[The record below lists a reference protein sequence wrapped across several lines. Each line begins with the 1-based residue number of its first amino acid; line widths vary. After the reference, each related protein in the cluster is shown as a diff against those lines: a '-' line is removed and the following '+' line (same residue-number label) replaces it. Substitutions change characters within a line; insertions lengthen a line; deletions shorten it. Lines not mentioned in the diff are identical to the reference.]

1 MIDGFQVCGLYR
13 NRERI
18 VSMKKLWIQ
27 YIMVILSA
35 AMMMAVVPDFSDS
48 IKSAQ
53 AQPDWQI
60 DVPSEEETEFGD
72 FVLPIPDQDQSSSAQ
87 SAAGIE
93 GMSSMIRS
101 LFSSMPVSSK
111 SSQSTSRVSSRR
123 SSSVIQD
130 PTASMT
136 PIPSSK
142 PSSSSSLLTSS
153 SASSVVSA
161 GSSETGEKVWVTVN
175 GKAQELALLDVLP
188 RIVENEIG
196 SSSEPEA
203 LKAQAVAAHTYI
215 RYYNDRGDAPAVSLK
230 AVYPANQAKMDAAIQ
245 AVADKII
252 TVNGKAVYTPYCAS
266 SAGKTNS
273 SADVWGGSLSHLV
286 SVESKY
292 DSQDTKNWGTKKI
305 ISVSEIKTLL
315 ETKGGITVSG
325 EPEEWFKVIN
335 YTAGGYN
342 KNMSVCGQTQCR
354 ISGKTQTIT
363 GRVLRENILSLK
375 SAKFDV
381 TVEGDS
387 FIFTTYGYGHGVG
400 MPQIGANLYAK
411 NEKWSYQKILTH
423 YYTGVTITTLK

>member
-1 MIDGFQVCGLYR
+1 
-13 NRERI
+13 
-18 VSMKKLWIQ
+18 
-27 YIMVILSA
+27 
-35 AMMMAVVPDFSDS
+35 MMAVVPDFSDS

-53 AQPDWQI
+53 AQPDWQTDI
-60 DVPSEEETEFGD
+60 PSEEETEFGD
-72 FVLPIPDQDQSSSAQ
+72 FVLPIPDQDQLSSTQ
-87 SAAGIE
+87 SAADIE
-93 GMSSMIRS
+93 DMSSMVRS

-111 SSQSTSRVSSRR
+111 NSQSTSRVSSRR

-130 PTASMT
+130 PTASIT

-142 PSSSSSLLTSS
+142 PSSASSKSS
-153 SASSVVSA
+153 SASSKPQSSSA
-161 GSSETGEKVWVTVN
+161 SVTSSAPPLVEKKVWVTVN
-175 GKAQELALLDVLP
+175 GKAQELALLEVLP
-188 RIVENEIG
+188 QIVENEIG
-196 SSSEPEA
+196 SSAEPEA

-215 RYYNDRGDAPAVSLK
+215 QYYNDRGNAPAVSLK

-252 TVNGKAVYTPYCAS
+252 TVNGKAVYTPYCAA

-273 SADVWGGSLSHLV
+273 SVDVWAGALSHLV

-292 DSQDTKNWGTKKI
+292 DNQDAKNWGTKKTI
-305 ISVSEIKTLL
+305 PVSEVKSLL

-325 EPEEWFKVIN
+325 KPEEWFKVIN
-335 YTAGGYN
+335 YTVGGYN
-342 KNMSVCGQTQCR
+342 KNMSVCKQTQCT
-354 ISGKTQTIT
+354 INGKAQTIT

-375 SAKFDV
+375 SAKFEV
-381 TVEGDS
+381 KVEGDQ

>member
-1 MIDGFQVCGLYR
+1 
-13 NRERI
+13 
-18 VSMKKLWIQ
+18 
-27 YIMVILSA
+27 
-35 AMMMAVVPDFSDS
+35 MMAVVPDFSDS
-48 IKSAQ
+48 IKSVQ
-53 AQPDWQI
+53 AQPDWQTDI
-60 DVPSEEETEFGD
+60 PSEEETEFGD
-72 FVLPIPDQDQSSSAQ
+72 FVLPIPDQDQLSSTQ
-87 SAAGIE
+87 SAADIE
-93 GMSSMIRS
+93 DMSSMVRS

-111 SSQSTSRVSSRR
+111 NSQSTSRVSSRR

-142 PSSSSSLLTSS
+142 PSSASSKSS
-153 SASSVVSA
+153 SASSKPQSSSA
-161 GSSETGEKVWVTVN
+161 FVTSSAPPLVEKKVWVTVN
-175 GKAQELALLDVLP
+175 GKAQELALLEVLP
-188 RIVENEIG
+188 QIVENEIG
-196 SSSEPEA
+196 SSAEPEA

-215 RYYNDRGDAPAVSLK
+215 QYYNDRGNAPAVSLK

-252 TVNGKAVYTPYCAS
+252 TVNGKAVYTPYCAA

-273 SADVWGGSLSHLV
+273 SVDVWGGPLSHLV

-292 DSQDTKNWGTKKI
+292 DNQDAKNWGTKKTI
-305 ISVSEIKTLL
+305 PVSEVKSLL

-325 EPEEWFKVIN
+325 KPEEWFKVIN
-335 YTAGGYN
+335 YTVGGYN
-342 KNMSVCGQTQCR
+342 KNMSVCKQTQCT
-354 ISGKTQTIT
+354 INGKAQTIT

-375 SAKFDV
+375 SAKFEV
-381 TVEGDS
+381 KVEGDQ

>member
-1 MIDGFQVCGLYR
+1 
-13 NRERI
+13 
-18 VSMKKLWIQ
+18 MKKLWIQ

-230 AVYPANQAKMDAAIQ
+230 AVYPANQAKMDAAIR
-245 AVADKII
+245 AVADKIM
-252 TVNGKAVYTPYCAS
+252 TVGGKAVYTPYCAS

-273 SADVWGGSLSHLV
+273 SVDVWGGNLSHLV

-292 DSQDTKNWGTKKI
+292 DSQDTKNWGYRKTM
-305 ISVSEIKTLL
+305 SVSEVQKLL

-342 KNMSVCGQTQCR
+342 KNMSVCGQTQCT
-354 ISGKTQTIT
+354 INGKTQTIT
-363 GRVLRENILSLK
+363 GRVLRENILSLR

-381 TVEGDS
+381 KVEGDS

>member
-1 MIDGFQVCGLYR
+1 
-13 NRERI
+13 
-18 VSMKKLWIQ
+18 MKKLWIQ

-35 AMMMAVVPDFSDS
+35 AMMMAVLPDFSDS
-48 IKSAQ
+48 IKSVQ
-53 AQPDWQI
+53 AQPDWQTDI
-60 DVPSEEETEFGD
+60 PSEEETEFGD
-72 FVLPIPDQDQSSSAQ
+72 FVLPIPDQDQLSSTQ
-87 SAAGIE
+87 SAADIE
-93 GMSSMIRS
+93 DMSSMVRS

-111 SSQSTSRVSSRR
+111 NSQSTSRVSSRR

-142 PSSSSSLLTSS
+142 PSSASSKSS
-153 SASSVVSA
+153 SASSKPQSSSA
-161 GSSETGEKVWVTVN
+161 SVTSSAPPLVEKKVWVTVN
-175 GKAQELALLDVLP
+175 GKAQELALLEVLP
-188 RIVENEIG
+188 QIVENEIG
-196 SSSEPEA
+196 SSAEPEA

-215 RYYNDRGDAPAVSLK
+215 QYYNDRGNAPAVSLK

-252 TVNGKAVYTPYCAS
+252 TVNGKAVYTPYCAA

-273 SADVWGGSLSHLV
+273 SVDVWGGPLSHLV

-292 DSQDTKNWGTKKI
+292 DNQDAKNWGTKKTI
-305 ISVSEIKTLL
+305 PVSEVKSLL

-325 EPEEWFKVIN
+325 KPEEWFKVIN
-335 YTAGGYN
+335 YTVGGYN
-342 KNMSVCGQTQCR
+342 KNMSVCGQTQCT
-354 ISGKTQTIT
+354 INGKAQTIT

-375 SAKFDV
+375 SAKFEV
-381 TVEGDS
+381 KVEGDQ

>member
-1 MIDGFQVCGLYR
+1 
-13 NRERI
+13 
-18 VSMKKLWIQ
+18 
-27 YIMVILSA
+27 
-35 AMMMAVVPDFSDS
+35 MMAVVPDFSDS
-48 IKSAQ
+48 IKSVQ
-53 AQPDWQI
+53 AQPDWQTDI
-60 DVPSEEETEFGD
+60 PSEEETEFGD
-72 FVLPIPDQDQSSSAQ
+72 FVLPIPDQDQLSSTQ
-87 SAAGIE
+87 SAADIE
-93 GMSSMIRS
+93 DMSSMVRS

-111 SSQSTSRVSSRR
+111 NSQSTSRVSSRR

-142 PSSSSSLLTSS
+142 PSSASSKSS
-153 SASSVVSA
+153 SASSKPQSSSA
-161 GSSETGEKVWVTVN
+161 SITSSAPPLVEKKVWVTVN
-175 GKAQELALLDVLP
+175 GKAQELALLEVLP
-188 RIVENEIG
+188 QIVENEIG
-196 SSSEPEA
+196 SSAEPEA

-215 RYYNDRGDAPAVSLK
+215 QYYNDRGNAPAVSLK

-252 TVNGKAVYTPYCAS
+252 TVNGKAVYTPYCAA

-273 SADVWGGSLSHLV
+273 SVDVWGGPLSHLV

-292 DSQDTKNWGTKKI
+292 DNQDAKNWGTKKTI
-305 ISVSEIKTLL
+305 PVSEVKSLL

-325 EPEEWFKVIN
+325 KPEEWFKVIN
-335 YTAGGYN
+335 YTVGGYN
-342 KNMSVCGQTQCR
+342 KNMSVCGQTQCT
-354 ISGKTQTIT
+354 INGKAQTIT

-375 SAKFDV
+375 SAKFEV
-381 TVEGDS
+381 KVEGDQ

>member
-1 MIDGFQVCGLYR
+1 
-13 NRERI
+13 
-18 VSMKKLWIQ
+18 MKKLWIQ

-203 LKAQAVAAHTYI
+203 LKAQPVAADTDI
-215 RYYNDRGDAPAVSLK
+215 R
-230 AVYPANQAKMDAAIQ
+230 
-245 AVADKII
+245 
-252 TVNGKAVYTPYCAS
+252 
-266 SAGKTNS
+266 
-273 SADVWGGSLSHLV
+273 
-286 SVESKY
+286 
-292 DSQDTKNWGTKKI
+292 
-305 ISVSEIKTLL
+305 
-315 ETKGGITVSG
+315 
-325 EPEEWFKVIN
+325 
-335 YTAGGYN
+335 
-342 KNMSVCGQTQCR
+342 
-354 ISGKTQTIT
+354 
-363 GRVLRENILSLK
+363 
-375 SAKFDV
+375 
-381 TVEGDS
+381 
-387 FIFTTYGYGHGVG
+387 
-400 MPQIGANLYAK
+400 
-411 NEKWSYQKILTH
+411 
-423 YYTGVTITTLK
+423 

>member
-1 MIDGFQVCGLYR
+1 
-13 NRERI
+13 
-18 VSMKKLWIQ
+18 
-27 YIMVILSA
+27 
-35 AMMMAVVPDFSDS
+35 MMAVVPDFSDS
-48 IKSAQ
+48 IKSVQ
-53 AQPDWQI
+53 AQPDWQTDI
-60 DVPSEEETEFGD
+60 PSEEETEFGD
-72 FVLPIPDQDQSSSAQ
+72 FVLPIPDQDQLSSTQ
-87 SAAGIE
+87 SAADIE
-93 GMSSMIRS
+93 DMSSMVRS

-111 SSQSTSRVSSRR
+111 NSQSTSRVSSRR

-215 RYYNDRGDAPAVSLK
+215 QYYNDRGNAPAVSLK

-252 TVNGKAVYTPYCAS
+252 TVNGKAVYTPYCAA

-273 SADVWGGSLSHLV
+273 SVDVWGGPLSHLV

-292 DSQDTKNWGTKKI
+292 DNQDAKNWGTKKTI
-305 ISVSEIKTLL
+305 PVSEVKSLL

-325 EPEEWFKVIN
+325 KPEEWFKVIN
-335 YTAGGYN
+335 YTVGGYN
-342 KNMSVCGQTQCR
+342 KNMSVCGQTQCT
-354 ISGKTQTIT
+354 INGKAQTIT

-375 SAKFDV
+375 SAKFEV
-381 TVEGDS
+381 KVEGDQ

>member
-1 MIDGFQVCGLYR
+1 
-13 NRERI
+13 
-18 VSMKKLWIQ
+18 MKKLWIQ

-48 IKSAQ
+48 IKSVQ
-53 AQPDWQI
+53 AQPDWQTDI
-60 DVPSEEETEFGD
+60 PSEEETEFGD
-72 FVLPIPDQDQSSSAQ
+72 FVLPIPDQDQLSSTQ
-87 SAAGIE
+87 SAADIE
-93 GMSSMIRS
+93 DMSSMVRS

-111 SSQSTSRVSSRR
+111 NSQSTSRVSSRR

-196 SSSEPEA
+196 SSAEPEA

-215 RYYNDRGDAPAVSLK
+215 QYYNDRGNAPAVSLK

-252 TVNGKAVYTPYCAS
+252 TVNGKAVYTPYCAA

-273 SADVWGGSLSHLV
+273 SVDVWGGPLSHLV

-292 DSQDTKNWGTKKI
+292 DNQDAKNWGTKKTI
-305 ISVSEIKTLL
+305 PVSEVKSLL

-325 EPEEWFKVIN
+325 KPEEWFKVIN
-335 YTAGGYN
+335 YTVGGYN
-342 KNMSVCGQTQCR
+342 KNMSVCGQTQCT
-354 ISGKTQTIT
+354 INGKAQTIT

-375 SAKFDV
+375 SAKFEV
-381 TVEGDS
+381 KVEGDQ

>member
-1 MIDGFQVCGLYR
+1 
-13 NRERI
+13 
-18 VSMKKLWIQ
+18 
-27 YIMVILSA
+27 
-35 AMMMAVVPDFSDS
+35 MMAVVPDFSDS
-48 IKSAQ
+48 IKSVQ
-53 AQPDWQI
+53 AQPDWQTDI
-60 DVPSEEETEFGD
+60 PSEEETEFGD
-72 FVLPIPDQDQSSSAQ
+72 FVLPIPDQDQLSSTQ
-87 SAAGIE
+87 SAADIE
-93 GMSSMIRS
+93 DMSSMVRS

-111 SSQSTSRVSSRR
+111 NSQSTSRVSSRR

-142 PSSSSSLLTSS
+142 PSSASSKSS
-153 SASSVVSA
+153 SASSKPQSSSA
-161 GSSETGEKVWVTVN
+161 FVTSSAPPLVEKKVWVTVN
-175 GKAQELALLDVLP
+175 GKAQELALLEVLP
-188 RIVENEIG
+188 QIVENEIG
-196 SSSEPEA
+196 SSAEPEA

-215 RYYNDRGDAPAVSLK
+215 QYYNDRGNAPAVSLK

-252 TVNGKAVYTPYCAS
+252 TVNGKAVYTPYCAA

-273 SADVWGGSLSHLV
+273 SVDVWGGPLSHLV

-292 DSQDTKNWGTKKI
+292 DNQDAKNWGTKKTI
-305 ISVSEIKTLL
+305 PVSEVKSLL

-325 EPEEWFKVIN
+325 KPEEWFKVIN
-335 YTAGGYN
+335 YTVGGYN
-342 KNMSVCGQTQCR
+342 KNMSVCGQTQCT
-354 ISGKTQTIT
+354 INGKAQTIT

-375 SAKFDV
+375 SAKFEV
-381 TVEGDS
+381 KVEGDQ

>member
-1 MIDGFQVCGLYR
+1 
-13 NRERI
+13 
-18 VSMKKLWIQ
+18 
-27 YIMVILSA
+27 
-35 AMMMAVVPDFSDS
+35 MMAVVPDFSDS
-48 IKSAQ
+48 IKSVQ
-53 AQPDWQI
+53 AQPDWQTDI
-60 DVPSEEETEFGD
+60 PSEEETEFGD
-72 FVLPIPDQDQSSSAQ
+72 FVLPIPDQDQLSSTQ
-87 SAAGIE
+87 SAADIE
-93 GMSSMIRS
+93 DMSSMVRS

-111 SSQSTSRVSSRR
+111 NSQSTSRVSSRR

-142 PSSSSSLLTSS
+142 PSSASSKSS
-153 SASSVVSA
+153 SASSKPQSSSA
-161 GSSETGEKVWVTVN
+161 SVTSSAPPLVEKKVWVTVN
-175 GKAQELALLDVLP
+175 GKAQELALLEVLP
-188 RIVENEIG
+188 QIVENEIG
-196 SSSEPEA
+196 SSAEPEA

-215 RYYNDRGDAPAVSLK
+215 QYYNDRGNAPAVSLK

-252 TVNGKAVYTPYCAS
+252 TVNGKAVYTPYCAA

-273 SADVWGGSLSHLV
+273 SVDVWAGALSHLV

-292 DSQDTKNWGTKKI
+292 DNQDAKNWGTKKTI
-305 ISVSEIKTLL
+305 PVSEVKSLL

-325 EPEEWFKVIN
+325 KPEEWFKVIN
-335 YTAGGYN
+335 YTVGGYN
-342 KNMSVCGQTQCR
+342 KNMSVCKQTQCT
-354 ISGKTQTIT
+354 INGKAQTIT

-375 SAKFDV
+375 SAKFEV
-381 TVEGDS
+381 KVEGDQ

>member
-1 MIDGFQVCGLYR
+1 
-13 NRERI
+13 
-18 VSMKKLWIQ
+18 MKKLWIQ

-53 AQPDWQI
+53 AQPDWQTDI
-60 DVPSEEETEFGD
+60 PSEEETEFGD
-72 FVLPIPDQDQSSSAQ
+72 FVLPIPDQDQLSSTQ
-87 SAAGIE
+87 SAADIE
-93 GMSSMIRS
+93 DMSSMVRS

-111 SSQSTSRVSSRR
+111 NSQSTSRVSSRR

-142 PSSSSSLLTSS
+142 PSSASSKSS
-153 SASSVVSA
+153 SASSKPQSSSA
-161 GSSETGEKVWVTVN
+161 SVTSSAPPLVEKKVWVTVN
-175 GKAQELALLDVLP
+175 GKAQELALLEVLP
-188 RIVENEIG
+188 QIVENEIG
-196 SSSEPEA
+196 SSAEPEA

-215 RYYNDRGDAPAVSLK
+215 QYYNDRGNAPAVSLK

-252 TVNGKAVYTPYCAS
+252 TVNGKAVYTPYCAA

-273 SADVWGGSLSHLV
+273 SVDVWAGALSHLV

-292 DSQDTKNWGTKKI
+292 DNQDAKNWGTKKTI
-305 ISVSEIKTLL
+305 PVSEVKSLL

-325 EPEEWFKVIN
+325 KPEEWFKVIN
-335 YTAGGYN
+335 YTVGGYN
-342 KNMSVCGQTQCR
+342 KNMSVCKQTQCT
-354 ISGKTQTIT
+354 INGKAQTIT

-375 SAKFDV
+375 SAKFEV
-381 TVEGDS
+381 KVEGDQ

>member
-1 MIDGFQVCGLYR
+1 
-13 NRERI
+13 
-18 VSMKKLWIQ
+18 
-27 YIMVILSA
+27 
-35 AMMMAVVPDFSDS
+35 MMAVVPDFSDS
-48 IKSAQ
+48 IKSVQ
-53 AQPDWQI
+53 AQPDWQTDI
-60 DVPSEEETEFGD
+60 PSEEETEFGD
-72 FVLPIPDQDQSSSAQ
+72 FVLPIPDQDQLSSTQ
-87 SAAGIE
+87 SAADIE
-93 GMSSMIRS
+93 DMSSMVRS

-111 SSQSTSRVSSRR
+111 NSQSTSRVSSRR

-142 PSSSSSLLTSS
+142 PSSASSKSS
-153 SASSVVSA
+153 SASSKPQSSSA
-161 GSSETGEKVWVTVN
+161 SVTSSAPPLVEKKVWVTVN
-175 GKAQELALLDVLP
+175 GKAQELALLEVLP
-188 RIVENEIG
+188 QIVENEIG
-196 SSSEPEA
+196 SSAEPEA

-215 RYYNDRGDAPAVSLK
+215 QYYNDRGNAPAVSLK

-252 TVNGKAVYTPYCAS
+252 TVNGKAVYTPYCAA

-273 SADVWGGSLSHLV
+273 SVDVWGGPLSHLV

-292 DSQDTKNWGTKKI
+292 DNQDAKNWGTKKTI
-305 ISVSEIKTLL
+305 PVSEVKSLL

-325 EPEEWFKVIN
+325 KPEEWFKVIN
-335 YTAGGYN
+335 YTVGVYN
-342 KNMSVCGQTQCR
+342 KNMSVCGQTQCT
-354 ISGKTQTIT
+354 INGKAQTIT

-375 SAKFDV
+375 SAKFEV
-381 TVEGDS
+381 KVEGDQ

>member
-1 MIDGFQVCGLYR
+1 
-13 NRERI
+13 
-18 VSMKKLWIQ
+18 MKKLWIQ

-48 IKSAQ
+48 IKSVQ
-53 AQPDWQI
+53 AQPDWQTDI
-60 DVPSEEETEFGD
+60 PSEEETEFGD
-72 FVLPIPDQDQSSSAQ
+72 FVLPIPDQDQLSSTQ
-87 SAAGIE
+87 SAADIE
-93 GMSSMIRS
+93 DMSSMVRS

-111 SSQSTSRVSSRR
+111 NSQSTSRVSSRR

-142 PSSSSSLLTSS
+142 PSSASSKSS
-153 SASSVVSA
+153 SASSKPQSSSA
-161 GSSETGEKVWVTVN
+161 SVTSSAPPLVEKKVWVTVN
-175 GKAQELALLDVLP
+175 GKAQELALLEVLP
-188 RIVENEIG
+188 QIVENEIG
-196 SSSEPEA
+196 SSAEPEA
-203 LKAQAVAAHTYI
+203 LKAQAVEAHTYI
-215 RYYNDRGDAPAVSLK
+215 QYYNDRGNAPAVSLK

-252 TVNGKAVYTPYCAS
+252 TVNGKAVYTPYCAA

-273 SADVWGGSLSHLV
+273 SVDVWGGPLSHLV

-292 DSQDTKNWGTKKI
+292 DNQDAKNWGTKKTI
-305 ISVSEIKTLL
+305 PVSEVKSLL

-325 EPEEWFKVIN
+325 KPEEWFKVIN
-335 YTAGGYN
+335 YTVGGYN
-342 KNMSVCGQTQCR
+342 KNMSVCGQTQCT
-354 ISGKTQTIT
+354 INGKAQTIT

-375 SAKFDV
+375 SAKFEV
-381 TVEGDS
+381 KVEGDQ

>member
-1 MIDGFQVCGLYR
+1 
-13 NRERI
+13 
-18 VSMKKLWIQ
+18 MKKLWIQ

-48 IKSAQ
+48 IKSVQ
-53 AQPDWQI
+53 AQPDWQTDI
-60 DVPSEEETEFGD
+60 PSEEETEFGD
-72 FVLPIPDQDQSSSAQ
+72 FVLPIPDQDQLSSTQ
-87 SAAGIE
+87 SAADIE
-93 GMSSMIRS
+93 DMSSMVRS

-111 SSQSTSRVSSRR
+111 NSQSTSRVSSRR

-142 PSSSSSLLTSS
+142 PSSASSKSS
-153 SASSVVSA
+153 SASSKPQSSSA
-161 GSSETGEKVWVTVN
+161 FVTSSAPPLVEKKVWVTVN
-175 GKAQELALLDVLP
+175 GKAQELALLEVLP
-188 RIVENEIG
+188 QIVENEIG
-196 SSSEPEA
+196 SSAEPEA

-215 RYYNDRGDAPAVSLK
+215 QYYNDRGNAPAVSLK

-252 TVNGKAVYTPYCAS
+252 TVNGKAVYTPYCAA

-273 SADVWGGSLSHLV
+273 SVDVWGGPLSHLV

-292 DSQDTKNWGTKKI
+292 DNQDAKNWGTKKTI
-305 ISVSEIKTLL
+305 PVSEVKSLL

-325 EPEEWFKVIN
+325 KPEEWFKVIN
-335 YTAGGYN
+335 YTVGGYN
-342 KNMSVCGQTQCR
+342 KNMSVCGQTQCT
-354 ISGKTQTIT
+354 INGKAQTIT

-375 SAKFDV
+375 SAKFEV
-381 TVEGDS
+381 KVEGDQ

>member
-1 MIDGFQVCGLYR
+1 
-13 NRERI
+13 
-18 VSMKKLWIQ
+18 
-27 YIMVILSA
+27 
-35 AMMMAVVPDFSDS
+35 MMAVVPDFSDS

-60 DVPSEEETEFGD
+60 DIPSEEETEFGD
-72 FVLPIPDQDQSSSAQ
+72 FVLPIPDRDQSSSAQ
-87 SAAGIE
+87 SAADIE
-93 GMSSMIRS
+93 DMSSMVRS

-111 SSQSTSRVSSRR
+111 NSQSTSRVSSRR

-142 PSSSSSLLTSS
+142 PSSASSKSS
-153 SASSVVSA
+153 SASSKPQSSSA
-161 GSSETGEKVWVTVN
+161 SVTSSAPPLVEKKVWVTVN
-175 GKAQELALLDVLP
+175 GKAQELALLEVLP
-188 RIVENEIG
+188 QIVENEIG
-196 SSSEPEA
+196 SSAEPEA

-215 RYYNDRGDAPAVSLK
+215 QYYNDRGNAPAVSLK

-252 TVNGKAVYTPYCAS
+252 TVNGKAVYTPYCAA

-273 SADVWGGSLSHLV
+273 SVDVWGGPLSHLV

-292 DSQDTKNWGTKKI
+292 DNQDAKNWGTKKTI
-305 ISVSEIKTLL
+305 PVSEVKSLL

-325 EPEEWFKVIN
+325 KPEEWFKVIN
-335 YTAGGYN
+335 YTVGGYN
-342 KNMSVCGQTQCR
+342 KNMSVCGQTQCT
-354 ISGKTQTIT
+354 INGKAQTIT

-375 SAKFDV
+375 SAKFEV
-381 TVEGDS
+381 KVEGDQ

>member
-1 MIDGFQVCGLYR
+1 
-13 NRERI
+13 
-18 VSMKKLWIQ
+18 
-27 YIMVILSA
+27 
-35 AMMMAVVPDFSDS
+35 MMAVVPDFSDS
-48 IKSAQ
+48 IKSVQ
-53 AQPDWQI
+53 AQPDWQTDI
-60 DVPSEEETEFGD
+60 PSEEETEFGD
-72 FVLPIPDQDQSSSAQ
+72 FVLPIPDQDQLSSTQ
-87 SAAGIE
+87 SAADIE
-93 GMSSMIRS
+93 DMSSMVRS

-111 SSQSTSRVSSRR
+111 NSQSTSRVSSRR

-142 PSSSSSLLTSS
+142 PSSASSKSS
-153 SASSVVSA
+153 SASSKPQSSSA
-161 GSSETGEKVWVTVN
+161 SVTSSAPPLVEKKVWVTVN
-175 GKAQELALLDVLP
+175 GKAQELALLEVLP
-188 RIVENEIG
+188 QIVENEIG
-196 SSSEPEA
+196 SSAEPEA

-215 RYYNDRGDAPAVSLK
+215 QYYNDRGNAPAVSLK

-252 TVNGKAVYTPYCAS
+252 TVNGKAVYTPYCAA

-273 SADVWGGSLSHLV
+273 SVDVWGGPLSHLV

-292 DSQDTKNWGTKKI
+292 DNQDAKNWGTKKTI
-305 ISVSEIKTLL
+305 PVSEVKSLL

-325 EPEEWFKVIN
+325 KPEEWFKVIN
-335 YTAGGYN
+335 YTVGGYN
-342 KNMSVCGQTQCR
+342 KNMSVCGQTQCT
-354 ISGKTQTIT
+354 INGKAQTIT

>member
-1 MIDGFQVCGLYR
+1 
-13 NRERI
+13 
-18 VSMKKLWIQ
+18 
-27 YIMVILSA
+27 
-35 AMMMAVVPDFSDS
+35 MMAVVPDFSDS
-48 IKSAQ
+48 IKSVQ
-53 AQPDWQI
+53 AQPDWQTDI
-60 DVPSEEETEFGD
+60 PSEEETEFGD
-72 FVLPIPDQDQSSSAQ
+72 FVLPIPDQDQLSSTQ
-87 SAAGIE
+87 SAADIE
-93 GMSSMIRS
+93 DMSSMVRS

-111 SSQSTSRVSSRR
+111 NSQSTSRVSSRR

-142 PSSSSSLLTSS
+142 PSSASSKSS
-153 SASSVVSA
+153 SASSKPQSSSA
-161 GSSETGEKVWVTVN
+161 SVTSSAPPLVEKKVWVTVN
-175 GKAQELALLDVLP
+175 GKAQELALLEVLP
-188 RIVENEIG
+188 QIVENEIG
-196 SSSEPEA
+196 SSAEPEA

-215 RYYNDRGDAPAVSLK
+215 QYYNDRGNAPAVSLK

-252 TVNGKAVYTPYCAS
+252 TVNGKAVYTPYCAA

-273 SADVWGGSLSHLV
+273 SVDVWGGPLSHLV

-292 DSQDTKNWGTKKI
+292 DNQDAKNWGTKKTI
-305 ISVSEIKTLL
+305 PVSEVKSLL

-325 EPEEWFKVIN
+325 KPEEWFKVIN
-335 YTAGGYN
+335 YIVGGYN
-342 KNMSVCGQTQCR
+342 KNMSVCGQTQCT
-354 ISGKTQTIT
+354 INGKAQTIT

-375 SAKFDV
+375 SAKFEV
-381 TVEGDS
+381 KVEGDQ

>member
-1 MIDGFQVCGLYR
+1 
-13 NRERI
+13 
-18 VSMKKLWIQ
+18 MKKLWIQ

-48 IKSAQ
+48 IKSVQ
-53 AQPDWQI
+53 AQPDWQTDI
-60 DVPSEEETEFGD
+60 PSEEETEFGD
-72 FVLPIPDQDQSSSAQ
+72 FVLPIPDQDQLSSTQ
-87 SAAGIE
+87 SAADIE
-93 GMSSMIRS
+93 DMSSMVRS

-111 SSQSTSRVSSRR
+111 NSQSTSRVSSRR

-142 PSSSSSLLTSS
+142 PSSASSKSS
-153 SASSVVSA
+153 SASSKPQPSSA
-161 GSSETGEKVWVTVN
+161 SVTSSAPPLVEKKVWVTVN
-175 GKAQELALLDVLP
+175 GKAQELALLEVLP
-188 RIVENEIG
+188 QIVENEIG
-196 SSSEPEA
+196 SSAEPEA

-215 RYYNDRGDAPAVSLK
+215 QYYNDRGNAPAVSLK

-252 TVNGKAVYTPYCAS
+252 TVNGKAVYTPYCAA

-273 SADVWGGSLSHLV
+273 SVDVWGGPLSHLV

-292 DSQDTKNWGTKKI
+292 DNQDAKNWGTKKTI
-305 ISVSEIKTLL
+305 PVSEVKSLL

-325 EPEEWFKVIN
+325 KPEEWFKVIN
-335 YTAGGYN
+335 YTVGGYN
-342 KNMSVCGQTQCR
+342 KNMSVCGQTQCT
-354 ISGKTQTIT
+354 INGKAQTIT

-375 SAKFDV
+375 SAKFEV
-381 TVEGDS
+381 KVEGDQ

>member
-1 MIDGFQVCGLYR
+1 
-13 NRERI
+13 
-18 VSMKKLWIQ
+18 MKKLWIQ

-48 IKSAQ
+48 IKSVQ
-53 AQPDWQI
+53 AQPDWQTDI
-60 DVPSEEETEFGD
+60 PSEEETEFGD
-72 FVLPIPDQDQSSSAQ
+72 FVLPIPDQDQLSSTQ
-87 SAAGIE
+87 SAADIE
-93 GMSSMIRS
+93 DMSSMVRS

-111 SSQSTSRVSSRR
+111 NSQSTSRVSSRR

-142 PSSSSSLLTSS
+142 PSSASSKSS
-153 SASSVVSA
+153 SASSKPQSSSA
-161 GSSETGEKVWVTVN
+161 SVTSSAPPLVEKKVWVTVN
-175 GKAQELALLDVLP
+175 GKAQELALLEVLP
-188 RIVENEIG
+188 QIVENEIG
-196 SSSEPEA
+196 SSAEPEA

-215 RYYNDRGDAPAVSLK
+215 QYYNDRGNAPAVSLK

-252 TVNGKAVYTPYCAS
+252 TVNGKAVYTPYCAA

-273 SADVWGGSLSHLV
+273 SVDVWGGPLSHLV

-292 DSQDTKNWGTKKI
+292 DNQDAKNWGTKKTI
-305 ISVSEIKTLL
+305 PVSEVKSLL

-325 EPEEWFKVIN
+325 KPEEWFKVIN
-335 YTAGGYN
+335 YTVGGYN
-342 KNMSVCGQTQCR
+342 KNMSVCGQTQCT
-354 ISGKTQTIT
+354 INGKAQTIT

-375 SAKFDV
+375 SAKFEV
-381 TVEGDS
+381 KVEGDQ

-423 YYTGVTITTLK
+423 YYTGVTIITLK

>member
-1 MIDGFQVCGLYR
+1 
-13 NRERI
+13 
-18 VSMKKLWIQ
+18 
-27 YIMVILSA
+27 
-35 AMMMAVVPDFSDS
+35 MMAVVPDFSDS
-48 IKSAQ
+48 IKSVQ
-53 AQPDWQI
+53 AQPDWQTDI
-60 DVPSEEETEFGD
+60 PSEEETEFGD
-72 FVLPIPDQDQSSSAQ
+72 FVLPIPDQDQLSSTQ
-87 SAAGIE
+87 SAADIE
-93 GMSSMIRS
+93 DMSSMVRS

-111 SSQSTSRVSSRR
+111 NSQSTSRVSSRR

-142 PSSSSSLLTSS
+142 PSSASSKSS
-153 SASSVVSA
+153 SASSKPQSSSA
-161 GSSETGEKVWVTVN
+161 SVTSSAPPLVEKKVWVTVN
-175 GKAQELALLDVLP
+175 GKAQELALLEVLP
-188 RIVENEIG
+188 QIVENEIG
-196 SSSEPEA
+196 SSAEPEA

-215 RYYNDRGDAPAVSLK
+215 QYYNDRGNAPAVSLK

-252 TVNGKAVYTPYCAS
+252 TVNGKAGYTPYCAA

-273 SADVWGGSLSHLV
+273 SVDVWGGPLSHLV

-292 DSQDTKNWGTKKI
+292 DNQDAKNWGTKKTI
-305 ISVSEIKTLL
+305 PVSEVKSLL

-325 EPEEWFKVIN
+325 KPEEWFKVIN
-335 YTAGGYN
+335 YTVGGYN
-342 KNMSVCGQTQCR
+342 KNMSVCGQTQCT
-354 ISGKTQTIT
+354 INGKAQTIT

-375 SAKFDV
+375 SAKFEV
-381 TVEGDS
+381 KVEGDQ

>member
-1 MIDGFQVCGLYR
+1 
-13 NRERI
+13 
-18 VSMKKLWIQ
+18 
-27 YIMVILSA
+27 
-35 AMMMAVVPDFSDS
+35 MAVVPDFSDS
-48 IKSAQ
+48 IKSVQ
-53 AQPDWQI
+53 AQPDWQTDI
-60 DVPSEEETEFGD
+60 PSEEETEFGD
-72 FVLPIPDQDQSSSAQ
+72 FVLPIPDQDQLSSTQ
-87 SAAGIE
+87 SAADIE
-93 GMSSMIRS
+93 DMSSMVRS

-111 SSQSTSRVSSRR
+111 NSQSTSRVSSRR

-142 PSSSSSLLTSS
+142 PSSASSKSS
-153 SASSVVSA
+153 SASSKPQSSSA
-161 GSSETGEKVWVTVN
+161 SVTSSAPPLVEKKVWVTVN
-175 GKAQELALLDVLP
+175 GKAQELALLEVLP
-188 RIVENEIG
+188 QIVENEIG
-196 SSSEPEA
+196 SSAEPEA

-215 RYYNDRGDAPAVSLK
+215 QYYNDRGNAPAVSLK

-252 TVNGKAVYTPYCAS
+252 TVNGKAVYTPYCAA

-273 SADVWGGSLSHLV
+273 SVDVWGGPLSHLV

-292 DSQDTKNWGTKKI
+292 DNQDAKNWGTKKTI
-305 ISVSEIKTLL
+305 PVSEVKSLL

-325 EPEEWFKVIN
+325 KPEEWFKVIN
-335 YTAGGYN
+335 YTVGGYN
-342 KNMSVCGQTQCR
+342 KNMSVCGQTQCT
-354 ISGKTQTIT
+354 INGKAQTIT

-375 SAKFDV
+375 SAKFEV
-381 TVEGDS
+381 KVEGDQ

>member
-1 MIDGFQVCGLYR
+1 
-13 NRERI
+13 
-18 VSMKKLWIQ
+18 MKKLWIQ

-35 AMMMAVVPDFSDS
+35 AMMMAVLPDFSDS
-48 IKSAQ
+48 IKSVQ
-53 AQPDWQI
+53 AQPDWQTDI
-60 DVPSEEETEFGD
+60 PSEEETEFGD
-72 FVLPIPDQDQSSSAQ
+72 FVLPIPDQDQLSSTQ
-87 SAAGIE
+87 SAADIE
-93 GMSSMIRS
+93 DMSSMVRS

-111 SSQSTSRVSSRR
+111 NSQSTSRVSSRR

-142 PSSSSSLLTSS
+142 PSSASSKSS
-153 SASSVVSA
+153 SASSKPQSSSA
-161 GSSETGEKVWVTVN
+161 SVTSSAPPLVEKKVWVTVN
-175 GKAQELALLDVLP
+175 GKAQELALLEVLP
-188 RIVENEIG
+188 QIVENEIG
-196 SSSEPEA
+196 SSAEPEA

-215 RYYNDRGDAPAVSLK
+215 QYYNDRGNAPAVSLK

-252 TVNGKAVYTPYCAS
+252 TVNGKAVYTPYCAA

-273 SADVWGGSLSHLV
+273 SVDVWGGPLSHLV

-292 DSQDTKNWGTKKI
+292 DNQDAKNWGTKKTI
-305 ISVSEIKTLL
+305 PVSEVKSLL

-325 EPEEWFKVIN
+325 KPEKWFKVIN
-335 YTAGGYN
+335 YTVGGYN
-342 KNMSVCGQTQCR
+342 KNMSVCGQTQCT
-354 ISGKTQTIT
+354 INGKAQTIT

-375 SAKFDV
+375 SAKFEV
-381 TVEGDS
+381 KVEGDQ

-400 MPQIGANLYAK
+400 MPQIGANFYAK

>member
-1 MIDGFQVCGLYR
+1 
-13 NRERI
+13 
-18 VSMKKLWIQ
+18 MKKLWIQ

-35 AMMMAVVPDFSDS
+35 AMMMAVLPDFSDS
-48 IKSAQ
+48 IKSVQ
-53 AQPDWQI
+53 AQPDWQTDI
-60 DVPSEEETEFGD
+60 PSEEETEFGD
-72 FVLPIPDQDQSSSAQ
+72 FVLPIPDQDQLSSTQ
-87 SAAGIE
+87 SAADIE
-93 GMSSMIRS
+93 DMSSMVRS

-111 SSQSTSRVSSRR
+111 NSQSTSRVSSRR

-142 PSSSSSLLTSS
+142 PSSASSKSS
-153 SASSVVSA
+153 SASSKPQSSSA
-161 GSSETGEKVWVTVN
+161 FVTSSAPPLVEKKVWVTVN
-175 GKAQELALLDVLP
+175 GKAQELALLEVLP
-188 RIVENEIG
+188 QIVENEIG
-196 SSSEPEA
+196 SSAEPEA

-215 RYYNDRGDAPAVSLK
+215 QYYNDRGNAPAVSLK

-252 TVNGKAVYTPYCAS
+252 TVNGKAVYTPYCAA

-273 SADVWGGSLSHLV
+273 SVDVWGGPLSHLV

-292 DSQDTKNWGTKKI
+292 DNQDAKNWGTKKTI
-305 ISVSEIKTLL
+305 PVSEVKSLL

-325 EPEEWFKVIN
+325 KPEEWFKVIN
-335 YTAGGYN
+335 YTVGGYN
-342 KNMSVCGQTQCR
+342 KNMSVCGQTQCT
-354 ISGKTQTIT
+354 INGKAQTIT

-375 SAKFDV
+375 SAKFEV
-381 TVEGDS
+381 KVEGDQ

>member
-1 MIDGFQVCGLYR
+1 
-13 NRERI
+13 
-18 VSMKKLWIQ
+18 MKKLWIQ

-48 IKSAQ
+48 IKSVQ
-53 AQPDWQI
+53 AQPDWQTDI
-60 DVPSEEETEFGD
+60 PSEEETEFGD
-72 FVLPIPDQDQSSSAQ
+72 FVLPIPDQDQLSSTQ
-87 SAAGIE
+87 SAADIE
-93 GMSSMIRS
+93 DMSSMVRS

-111 SSQSTSRVSSRR
+111 NSQSTSRVSSRR

-142 PSSSSSLLTSS
+142 PSSASSKSS
-153 SASSVVSA
+153 SASSNPQSSSA
-161 GSSETGEKVWVTVN
+161 SLTSSAHPLVEKKVWVTVN
-175 GKAQELALLDVLP
+175 GKAQELALLEVLP
-188 RIVENEIG
+188 QIVENEIG
-196 SSSEPEA
+196 SSAEPEA

-215 RYYNDRGDAPAVSLK
+215 QYYNDRGNAPAVSLK

-252 TVNGKAVYTPYCAS
+252 TVNGKAVYTPYCAA

-273 SADVWGGSLSHLV
+273 SVDVWGGPLSHLV

-292 DSQDTKNWGTKKI
+292 DNQDAKNWGTKKTI
-305 ISVSEIKTLL
+305 PVSEVKSLL

-325 EPEEWFKVIN
+325 KPEEWFKVIN
-335 YTAGGYN
+335 YTVGGYN
-342 KNMSVCGQTQCR
+342 KNMSVCGQTQCT
-354 ISGKTQTIT
+354 INGKAQTIT

-375 SAKFDV
+375 SAKFEV
-381 TVEGDS
+381 KVEGDQ

>member
-1 MIDGFQVCGLYR
+1 
-13 NRERI
+13 
-18 VSMKKLWIQ
+18 
-27 YIMVILSA
+27 
-35 AMMMAVVPDFSDS
+35 MMAVVPDFSDS

-60 DVPSEEETEFGD
+60 DIPSEEETEFGD
-72 FVLPIPDQDQSSSAQ
+72 FVLPIPDQDQLSSTQ
-87 SAAGIE
+87 SAADIE
-93 GMSSMIRS
+93 DMSSMVRS

-111 SSQSTSRVSSRR
+111 NSQSTSRVSSRR

-142 PSSSSSLLTSS
+142 PSSASSKSS
-153 SASSVVSA
+153 SASSKPQSSSA
-161 GSSETGEKVWVTVN
+161 FVTSSAPPLVEKKVWVTVN
-175 GKAQELALLDVLP
+175 GKAQELALLEVLP
-188 RIVENEIG
+188 QIVENEIG
-196 SSSEPEA
+196 SSAEPEA

-215 RYYNDRGDAPAVSLK
+215 QYYNDRGNAPAVSLK

-252 TVNGKAVYTPYCAS
+252 TVNGKAVYTPYCAA

-273 SADVWGGSLSHLV
+273 SVDVWGGPLSHLV

-292 DSQDTKNWGTKKI
+292 DNQDAKNWGTKKTI
-305 ISVSEIKTLL
+305 PVSEVKSLL

-325 EPEEWFKVIN
+325 KPEEWFKVIN
-335 YTAGGYN
+335 YTVGGYN
-342 KNMSVCGQTQCR
+342 KNMSVCGQTQCT
-354 ISGKTQTIT
+354 INGKAQTIT

-375 SAKFDV
+375 SAKFEV
-381 TVEGDS
+381 KVEGDQ

>member
-1 MIDGFQVCGLYR
+1 
-13 NRERI
+13 
-18 VSMKKLWIQ
+18 MKKLWIQ

-60 DVPSEEETEFGD
+60 DIPSEEETEFGD
-72 FVLPIPDQDQSSSAQ
+72 FVLPIPDRDQSSSAQ
-87 SAAGIE
+87 SAADIE
-93 GMSSMIRS
+93 DMSSMVRS

-111 SSQSTSRVSSRR
+111 NSQSTSRVSSRR

-196 SSSEPEA
+196 SSAEPEA

-215 RYYNDRGDAPAVSLK
+215 QYYNDRGNAPAVSLK

-252 TVNGKAVYTPYCAS
+252 TVNGKAVYTPYCAA

-273 SADVWGGSLSHLV
+273 SVDVWGGPLSHLV

-292 DSQDTKNWGTKKI
+292 DNQDAKNWGTKKTI
-305 ISVSEIKTLL
+305 PVSEVKSLL

-325 EPEEWFKVIN
+325 KPEEWFKVIN
-335 YTAGGYN
+335 YTVGGYN
-342 KNMSVCGQTQCR
+342 KNMSVCGQTQCT
-354 ISGKTQTIT
+354 INGKAQTIT

-375 SAKFDV
+375 SAKFEV
-381 TVEGDS
+381 KVEGDQ
-387 FIFTTYGYGHGVG
+387 FIFTTYGYEHGVG

>member
-1 MIDGFQVCGLYR
+1 
-13 NRERI
+13 
-18 VSMKKLWIQ
+18 MKKLWIQ

-286 SVESKY
+286 SVESRY
-292 DSQDTKNWGTKKI
+292 DSQDTKNWGTKKTM
-305 ISVSEIKTLL
+305 SVSEVQKLL

-342 KNMSVCGQTQCR
+342 KNMSVCGQTQCT
-354 ISGKTQTIT
+354 INGKTQTIT
-363 GRVLRENILSLK
+363 GRVLRENILSLR

-381 TVEGDS
+381 KVEGDS

>member
-1 MIDGFQVCGLYR
+1 
-13 NRERI
+13 
-18 VSMKKLWIQ
+18 MKKLWIQ

-48 IKSAQ
+48 IKSVQ
-53 AQPDWQI
+53 AQPDWQTDI
-60 DVPSEEETEFGD
+60 PSEEETEFGD
-72 FVLPIPDQDQSSSAQ
+72 FVLPIPDQDQLSSTQ
-87 SAAGIE
+87 SAADIE
-93 GMSSMIRS
+93 DMSSMVRS

-111 SSQSTSRVSSRR
+111 NSQRTSRVSGRR

-142 PSSSSSLLTSS
+142 PSSASSKSS
-153 SASSVVSA
+153 SASSKPQSSSA
-161 GSSETGEKVWVTVN
+161 SVTSSAPPLVEKKVWVTVN
-175 GKAQELALLDVLP
+175 GKAQELALLEVLP
-188 RIVENEIG
+188 QIVENEIG
-196 SSSEPEA
+196 SSAEPEA

-215 RYYNDRGDAPAVSLK
+215 QYYNDRGNAPAVSLK

-252 TVNGKAVYTPYCAS
+252 TVNGKAVYTPYCAA

-273 SADVWGGSLSHLV
+273 SVDVWGGPLSHLV

-292 DSQDTKNWGTKKI
+292 DNQDAKNWGTKKTI
-305 ISVSEIKTLL
+305 PVSEVKSLL

-325 EPEEWFKVIN
+325 KPEEWFKVIN
-335 YTAGGYN
+335 YTVGGYN
-342 KNMSVCGQTQCR
+342 KNMSVCGQTQCT
-354 ISGKTQTIT
+354 INGKAQTIT

-375 SAKFDV
+375 SAKFEV
-381 TVEGDS
+381 KVEGDQ

>member
-1 MIDGFQVCGLYR
+1 
-13 NRERI
+13 
-18 VSMKKLWIQ
+18 MKKLWIQ

-48 IKSAQ
+48 IKSVQ
-53 AQPDWQI
+53 AQPDWQTDI
-60 DVPSEEETEFGD
+60 PSEEETEFGD
-72 FVLPIPDQDQSSSAQ
+72 FVLPIPDQDQLSSTQ
-87 SAAGIE
+87 SAADIE
-93 GMSSMIRS
+93 DMSSMVRS

-111 SSQSTSRVSSRR
+111 NSQSTSRVSSRR

-142 PSSSSSLLTSS
+142 PSSASSKSS
-153 SASSVVSA
+153 SASSKPQSSSA
-161 GSSETGEKVWVTVN
+161 SVTSSAPPLVEKKVWVTVN
-175 GKAQELALLDVLP
+175 GKAQELALLEVLP
-188 RIVENEIG
+188 QIVENEIG
-196 SSSEPEA
+196 SSAEPEA

-215 RYYNDRGDAPAVSLK
+215 QYYNDRGNAPAVSLK

-252 TVNGKAVYTPYCAS
+252 TVNGKAVYTPYCAA

-273 SADVWGGSLSHLV
+273 SVDVWGGPLSHLV

-292 DSQDTKNWGTKKI
+292 DNQDAKNWGTKKTI
-305 ISVSEIKTLL
+305 PVSEVKSLL

-325 EPEEWFKVIN
+325 KPEEWFKVIN
-335 YTAGGYN
+335 YTVGGYN
-342 KNMSVCGQTQCR
+342 KNMSVCGQTQCT
-354 ISGKTQTIT
+354 INGKAQTIT

-375 SAKFDV
+375 SAKFEV
-381 TVEGDS
+381 KVEGDQ

>member
-1 MIDGFQVCGLYR
+1 
-13 NRERI
+13 
-18 VSMKKLWIQ
+18 MKKLWIQ

-60 DVPSEEETEFGD
+60 DIPSEEETEFGD
-72 FVLPIPDQDQSSSAQ
+72 FVLPIPDRDQSSSAQ
-87 SAAGIE
+87 SAADIE
-93 GMSSMIRS
+93 DMSSMVRS

-292 DSQDTKNWGTKKI
+292 DSQDTKNWGTKKTI
-305 ISVSEIKTLL
+305 PVSEVKSLL

-325 EPEEWFKVIN
+325 KPEEWFKVIN
-335 YTAGGYN
+335 YTVGGYN
-342 KNMSVCGQTQCR
+342 KNMSVCGQTQCT
-354 ISGKTQTIT
+354 INGKAQTIT

-375 SAKFDV
+375 SAKFEV
-381 TVEGDS
+381 KVEGDQ